1 MAEQLRQAAPLPIDS
16 PGNYKPISGVAIAA
30 MVVAGLSGLLMLV
43 IGLFVVF
50 ARKPFLVP
58 LLLLLP
64 LAGVGLAVAARWH
77 IENSEGTRTGERLT
91 GLAWWVSVLSA
102 AGYAAYLG
110 ANELA
115 VRQQSTTFARNFFN
129 ELKQGQY
136 DKAFL
141 MTIGPAQRQGIDP
154 VKNPTGL
161 EVRFGGPEGPLTNFR
176 YSELIRLFKRAGDRV
191 SVADTGV
198 RSPSYEGGGYRMIIN
213 FELKTPEGIFDI
225 PLVLIG
231 SEGKEF
237 VGRQWSVLPE
247 SVMNI
252 ANRKFTRAGR
262 LAVDVAND
270 ARTAINDWLK
280 LHAERKFTELYAM
293 TLPAGQRPKPG
304 ADIAGSQMDEFLEG
318 RTLIRLPDG
327 TYPASKSFELRSII
341 KNGTIRFPM
350 SLLKPGL
357 AGLPDLVISNDSII
371 ASLPVE
377 LAPPLGF
384 TFLGRMY
391 LRLGNPEAEK
401 IIREEYAKN
410 WPNPIISTDLQQS
423 LLGELPPRDWQVLY
437 IETTLQPPPPPPTVS
452 K

>member
-1 MAEQLRQAAPLPIDS
+1 MAQELRQAAPLPIDS
-16 PGNYKPISGVAIAA
+16 PGNYKPISGVAIGA
-30 MVVAGLSGLLMLV
+30 MVIASLSTLLMLV
-43 IGLFVVF
+43 IGSFVIF

-58 LLLLLP
+58 LLLLFP
-64 LAGVGLAVAARWH
+64 LAGIGLAVAARWH
-77 IENSEGTRTGERLT
+77 VENSEGTRTGERLAS
-91 GLAWWVSVLSA
+91 LAWWMSVLSA

-115 VRQQSTTFARNFFN
+115 VRQQSTSFARSFFN

-176 YSELIRLFKRAGDRV
+176 YSEIIRLFKRAGEQV
-191 SVADTGV
+191 SFADTGV
-198 RSPSYEGGGYRMIIN
+198 RSPSYEGGGYRMIVN
-213 FELKTPEGIFDI
+213 FELKTPEGIFDV

-237 VGRQWSVLPE
+237 VGRQWSVMPE

-252 ANRKFTRAGR
+252 ASRKFSRAGR
-262 LAVDVAND
+262 LAVDVADD
-270 ARTAINDWLK
+270 ARKFITEWLK
-280 LHAERKFTELYAM
+280 LHNDRKFDELYRL
-293 TLPAGQRPKPG
+293 TLPPSDRPKS
-304 ADIAGSQMDEFLEG
+304 ATNLAGSKMDEFLEG

-341 KNGTIRFPM
+341 KDGSIRVP
-350 SLLKPGL
+350 LGVIRPGL
-357 AGLPDLVISNDSII
+357 SGLPDLIFGKDSIE
-371 ASLPVE
+371 ASLPIE
-377 LAPPLGF
+377 LAPQLGF
-384 TFLGRMY
+384 TFTGRIY

-401 IIREEYAKN
+401 LIREEYAKN
-410 WPNPIISTDLQQS
+410 WPNPMITTDLQQS
-423 LLGELPPRDWQVLY
+423 LIGELPPRDWQVLR
-437 IETTLQPPPPPPTVS
+437 IETSLQPPPAPPA